1 MLTDEYRLTN
11 KQTNM
16 QTNVIIKQKFTKIR
30 DILEI
35 ASERKTENM
44 TTKKRYKIKQ
54 LIAF

>member
-44 TTKKRYKIKQ
+44 TTKKRYKI
-54 LIAF
+54 